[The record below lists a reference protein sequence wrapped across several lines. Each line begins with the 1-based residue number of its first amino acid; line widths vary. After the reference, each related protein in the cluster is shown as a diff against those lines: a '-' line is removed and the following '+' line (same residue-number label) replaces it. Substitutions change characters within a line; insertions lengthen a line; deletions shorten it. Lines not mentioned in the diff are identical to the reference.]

1 MRISILFTCSLQ
13 ETLTASHNKM
23 EAEVSSL
30 RHQLNVEKSRNKQ
43 MQTDLQKELSVAF
56 DENTKL
62 TALLD
67 GKVPKSKFEVT
78 KLRWNAFSL
87 LSCVISLDLIDAME
101 LERTAANLTKELTAS
116 RDAEEALKG
125 QLASLQVL
133 PDQVQHLVKE
143 VGFLTIL
150 WNSAREKKDLE
161 MMHNSI

>member
-1 MRISILFTCSLQ
+1 MNIADTNMRISIRFTCSLQ
-13 ETLTASHNKM
+13 VTLTASHNKM

-78 KLRWNAFSL
+78 KLRWN
-87 LSCVISLDLIDAME
+87 
-101 LERTAANLTKELTAS
+101 R
-116 RDAEEALKG
+116 
-125 QLASLQVL
+125 
-133 PDQVQHLVKE
+133 
-143 VGFLTIL
+143 
-150 WNSAREKKDLE
+150 
-161 MMHNSI
+161 